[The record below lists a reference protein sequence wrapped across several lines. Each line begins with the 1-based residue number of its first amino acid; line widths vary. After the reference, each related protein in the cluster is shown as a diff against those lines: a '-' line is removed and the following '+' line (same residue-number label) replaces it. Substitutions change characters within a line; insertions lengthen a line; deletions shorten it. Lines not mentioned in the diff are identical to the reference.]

1 MPVGCGRRGLVRL
14 MGGVDRFEWDGEI
27 GSRGVG
33 GQGEPWDGSRTGNV
47 PDMGH
52 YSSDTLDFDVCA
64 IVGWRM
70 RRMGIWN

>member
-1 MPVGCGRRGLVRL
+1 MREARIGSLN
-14 MGGVDRFEWDGEI
+14 VDRFEFNGEI